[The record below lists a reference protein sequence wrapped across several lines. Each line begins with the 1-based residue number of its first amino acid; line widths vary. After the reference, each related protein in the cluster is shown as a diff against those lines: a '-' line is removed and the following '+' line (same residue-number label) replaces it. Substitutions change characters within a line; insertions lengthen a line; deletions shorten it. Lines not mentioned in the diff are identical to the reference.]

1 MNGLK
6 KCTRDPFFFFGCHAL
21 FPVVSFYV
29 YEKCLRV
36 SSFCADVPRIEG
48 SLRSLLLSKKK
59 KKKKRANKTKQT
71 TTTKKKT
78 EKQNKKSSLTTL
90 TRSFDPMHS
99 T

>member
-59 KKKKRANKTKQT
+59 KKKRNEQTKQSKQQQQKKKQKNKTK
-71 TTTKKKT
+71 KVP
-78 EKQNKKSSLTTL
+78 SL
-90 TRSFDPMHS
+90 P
-99 T
+99 

>member
-59 KKKKRANKTKQT
+59 KRNEQTKQSKQQQQKKKQKNKTK
-71 TTTKKKT
+71 KVP
-78 EKQNKKSSLTTL
+78 SL
-90 TRSFDPMHS
+90 P
-99 T
+99 

>member
-59 KKKKRANKTKQT
+59 KKKETSKQNKANNNNKKKNRKTKQ
-71 TTTKKKT
+71 KKFPHYP
-78 EKQNKKSSLTTL
+78 NALI
-90 TRSFDPMHS
+90 
-99 T
+99 